1 VTVHFGEALH
11 YGRDRKKV
19 STVQNREASR
29 FERFIYSKNCSGGP
43 ASVHNGEMST
53 LERCPH
59 REVSLYIIDRT
70 KEKEVFYRMD
80 NII

>member
-1 VTVHFGEALH
+1 MHSKCLFLTFESAKNVLKPGDCPLWR
-11 YGRDRKKV
+11 GSSLWRDRKKV
-19 STVQNREASR
+19 STVQNREVSR

-59 REVSLYIIDRT
+59 REVSL
-70 KEKEVFYRMD
+70 
-80 NII
+80 